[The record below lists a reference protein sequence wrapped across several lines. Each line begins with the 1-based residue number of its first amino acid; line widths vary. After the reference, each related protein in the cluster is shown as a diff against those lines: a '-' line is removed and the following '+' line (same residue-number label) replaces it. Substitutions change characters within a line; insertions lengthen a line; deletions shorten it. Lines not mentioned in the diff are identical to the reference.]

1 MKNKTQQDPRRCRR
15 CSHLIPQ
22 GDGKYFCEKR
32 NKVYAYRSV
41 KTMKADDTNGCEYK
55 RASLDAISGKPS
67 ELYDSRRE
75 VEIEFRCYNCGRV
88 ITSSEVDN
96 LYCEKCLDKCREED
110 KLKIKKNLDDRKTLA
125 FLANAVIQRAW
136 KDYTDTLEE
145 IIKKTKKL
153 EKQEDSKK
161 RKFLRDS
168 IDLLLDQKHYLEL
181 YFLGGDYHILN
192 LEEYDIPKLI
202 LEVQKM
208 CGYDEDKYGA

>member
-1 MKNKTQQDPRRCRR
+1 
-15 CSHLIPQ
+15 
-22 GDGKYFCEKR
+22 
-32 NKVYAYRSV
+32 
-41 KTMKADDTNGCEYK
+41 MKADDTNGCEYK

-88 ITSSEVDN
+88 ITSSKVSN

-110 KLKIKKNLDDRKTLA
+110 KLKIQKNLDDRKTLA
-125 FLANAVIQRAW
+125 SLANAVIQMAW
-136 KDYTDTLEE
+136 KDYTDTLEG

-161 RKFLRDS
+161 RKFLRDN

-208 CGYDEDKYGA
+208 CGYDEDKYGV

>member
-1 MKNKTQQDPRRCRR
+1 
-15 CSHLIPQ
+15 
-22 GDGKYFCEKR
+22 
-32 NKVYAYRSV
+32 
-41 KTMKADDTNGCEYK
+41 MKADDTNGCEYK

-67 ELYDSRRE
+67 ELYDSRME
-75 VEIEFRCYNCGRV
+75 VETESRCYNCGRV
-88 ITSSEVDN
+88 ITSSKVSN
-96 LYCEKCLDKCREED
+96 LYCEKCLYKCREED
-110 KLKIKKNLDDRKTLA
+110 KLKIQKNLDDRKTLA
-125 FLANAVIQRAW
+125 SLANAVIQMAW

-168 IDLLLDQKHYLEL
+168 IDLLLDKKHYLEL

-208 CGYDEDKYGA
+208 CGYDEDKYGV

>member
-1 MKNKTQQDPRRCRR
+1 
-15 CSHLIPQ
+15 
-22 GDGKYFCEKR
+22 
-32 NKVYAYRSV
+32 
-41 KTMKADDTNGCEYK
+41 MKADDTNGCEYK
-55 RASLDAISGKPS
+55 RASLDAISGKPV
-67 ELYDSRRE
+67 ELYDSRE

-88 ITSSEVDN
+88 IISSEVDN

-110 KLKIKKNLDDRKTLA
+110 KLKIQKNLDDRKTLA

-153 EKQEDSKK
+153 KKQEDSKK

-208 CGYDEDKYGA
+208 CGYDEDKYGV